1 MEKYSN
7 EELLEMLPVQV
18 RESKE
23 LTTKQKVLLG
33 QLRIYGGLNR
43 KDEEGYFYRS
53 NRDLCADCEMTEHT
67 LISAVRKLV
76 LLELIKTKRSTGR
89 SKASYYKVL
98 EDNLKEYC
106 KTEAPN
112 CSNESLALA
121 ERIKE
126 LEITVKNLN
135 RNCSKDCSTESEKDI
150 EIDKDV
156 EIIINNILKYTS
168 KETLKKKLE
177 VMLEETVREK
187 KLVSE
192 AEAEI
197 PVLSPEQTVSTSGDT
212 PSQASSASEH
222 ITSEDAVIPTD
233 ADSMPVTEKNQ
244 LTSEELYQQCL
255 VELEPILSEYGKA
268 STLQELDNLVA
279 QTVQSMRDYC
289 QAYQIE
295 DDSLIERIAGVVAER
310 QLTSKDRILAANQPV
325 LRMLQFQSSQL
336 S

>member
-33 QLRIYGGLNR
+33 QLRIYGGLTK
-43 KDEEGYFYRS
+43 KDDEGYFYRS
-53 NRDLCADCEMTEHT
+53 NRDLCVDCDMSEHT
-67 LISAVRKLV
+67 LITAVRKLV

-89 SKASYYKVL
+89 SEASYYKVL
-98 EDNLKEYC
+98 EDNLMEYC
-106 KTEAPN
+106 KTDAPN
-112 CSNESLALA
+112 CSIETLGLA

-135 RNCSKDCSTESEKDI
+135 RNCSKDCSTDSEKDS
-150 EIDKDV
+150 EIDKDI

-177 VMLEETVREK
+177 VMLDEAVREK

-192 AEAEI
+192 AETEI
-197 PVLSPEQTVSTSGDT
+197 PVPSSVQIASTSGDS
-212 PSQASSASEH
+212 PSQTSPVTEH
-222 ITSEDAVIPTD
+222 TTSEDAVIPTE
-233 ADSMPVTEKNQ
+233 ADSTPVTEKNQ
-244 LTSEELYQQCL
+244 LTSEEQYQQCL
-255 VELEPILSEYGKA
+255 VELEPLLNEYGKA

-279 QTVQSMRDYC
+279 QTVQSMREYC
-289 QAYQIE
+289 QARQLE
-295 DDSLIERIAGVVAER
+295 DDSLIERIAGDVAER
-310 QLTSKDRILAANQPV
+310 QLTHKDRILAANQPMF
-325 LRMLQFQSSQL
+325 RMLQFQSSQL